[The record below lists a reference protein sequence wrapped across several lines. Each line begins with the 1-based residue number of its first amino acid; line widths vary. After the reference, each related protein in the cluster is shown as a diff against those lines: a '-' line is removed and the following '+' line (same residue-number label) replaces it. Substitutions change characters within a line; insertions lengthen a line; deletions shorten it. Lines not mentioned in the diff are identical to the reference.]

1 MLLPLPASIFEFRY
15 PKFPLFKAERLFRQL
30 SYFLLRCCVCAF
42 VCSIS
47 SFVIYI
53 LLFFTNQSSSD
64 KFSIFIMLAIIVQI
78 VDVFVTAKHF
88 HLFLY
93 TCISFSFL
101 VNDVNFDAEAIQYEV
116 EFIKQTFIWIPV
128 ISIGFRIFKLLLVY
142 LTGKQYIYPSLV
154 PAVFKLLISLA
165 LLRPISDSESE
176 TLDKWYVDHSTRMRL
191 VVYLD
196 SPALNY
202 CEVYGDD
209 DTSEDSNINE
219 NIIIENNID
228 IFNFMIY
235 LLFEMKFFK
244 RDNMGNA

>member
-1 MLLPLPASIFEFRY
+1 VFKALYSNALFRPIGDLEFKTIVELCTSRKDSFNCCFDNCFLNINDNYREGRTIRTIRNHEFHILLFTGYMLLPLPASIFEFRY

-30 SYFLLRCCVCAF
+30 
-42 VCSIS
+42 I
-47 SFVIYI
+47 
-53 LLFFTNQSSSD
+53 
-64 KFSIFIMLAIIVQI
+64 
-78 VDVFVTAKHF
+78 
-88 HLFLY
+88 
-93 TCISFSFL
+93 
-101 VNDVNFDAEAIQYEV
+101 NDVNFDAEAIQYEV